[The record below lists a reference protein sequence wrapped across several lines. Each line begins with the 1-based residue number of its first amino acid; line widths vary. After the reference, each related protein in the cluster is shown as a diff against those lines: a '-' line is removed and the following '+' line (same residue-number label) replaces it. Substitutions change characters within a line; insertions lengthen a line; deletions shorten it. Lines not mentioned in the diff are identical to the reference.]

1 MDSEKMSEMPED
13 EVVKII
19 LRGLSRFLILWILA
33 NKKLSGYDVAK
44 ELKNLTG
51 EEFKTS
57 SVYPILYELEENQFL
72 SSEEITKG
80 RRRII
85 LYDITDKGLHILE
98 QIRGTLELPIRNA
111 ISDFLDFQPASNEG
125 ESDSG

>member
-1 MDSEKMSEMPED
+1 LDSEKMSEMPED

-85 LYDITDKGLHILE
+85 LYDITESGLTGLFTSMRLQKFPNLYRDHS
-98 QIRGTLELPIRNA
+98 R
-111 ISDFLDFQPASNEG
+111 
-125 ESDSG
+125 